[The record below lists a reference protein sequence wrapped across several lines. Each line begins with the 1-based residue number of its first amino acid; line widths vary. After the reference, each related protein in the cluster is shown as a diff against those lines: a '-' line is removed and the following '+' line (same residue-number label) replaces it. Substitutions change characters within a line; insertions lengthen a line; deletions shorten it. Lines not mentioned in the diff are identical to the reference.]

1 MENYNDNQPQQPE
14 QPQYAQPGQ
23 PQCQQASEQS
33 QYSQSDRVSTSKI
46 RSRIQ
51 AKRNGGY
58 DSGVMPDLNVYQQPV
73 QPQYQQ
79 PAQPQYQQP
88 DPAQY
93 QQPVQPQYQQ
103 PAQPQYQQP
112 QYQQAGNRPVQKPN
126 VPNAV
131 AALVLGIL
139 SIITS
144 CYIIGL
150 VLGIIGL
157 VLANKGRQAY
167 QETPDAYNGYG
178 MLNAGRIMS
187 IIGICL
193 GGLWTLYWIIVA
205 VIGVGM
211 GLAGASMFL

>member
-1 MENYNDNQPQQPE
+1 M
-14 QPQYAQPGQ
+14 
-23 PQCQQASEQS
+23 
-33 QYSQSDRVSTSKI
+33 
-46 RSRIQ
+46 
-51 AKRNGGY
+51 
-58 DSGVMPDLNVYQQPV
+58 
-73 QPQYQQ
+73 
-79 PAQPQYQQP
+79 
-88 DPAQY
+88 
-93 QQPVQPQYQQ
+93 
-103 PAQPQYQQP
+103 
-112 QYQQAGNRPVQKPN
+112 QKPN

>member
-1 MENYNDNQPQQPE
+1 M
-14 QPQYAQPGQ
+14 
-23 PQCQQASEQS
+23 
-33 QYSQSDRVSTSKI
+33 
-46 RSRIQ
+46 
-51 AKRNGGY
+51 
-58 DSGVMPDLNVYQQPV
+58 
-73 QPQYQQ
+73 
-79 PAQPQYQQP
+79 
-88 DPAQY
+88 
-93 QQPVQPQYQQ
+93 
-103 PAQPQYQQP
+103 
-112 QYQQAGNRPVQKPN
+112 QKPN

-193 GGLWTLYWIIVA
+193 GGLWTFYWIIVA
-205 VIGVGM
+205 VIGAGM